1 MKSKMKSFV
10 GSMKSLVGGVLVAGL
25 FIGGIANVGAT
36 SIHKDVNTSNTHYK
50 NILTAAELGFM
61 SGYGDGTFKP
71 FRELT
76 RSDVIKTLGKYVLKE
91 KGQTLDTYDMSGVS
105 EFSDVPSD
113 HADQELYKY
122 SLIVKKEGIF
132 TGNNN
137 RLMPL
142 DLISRQQMAQV
153 LVNAFDLERASG
165 VEPKVGS
172 AKNVESQFREA
183 VQILSTN
190 GVTTVS
196 DFRPTE
202 STLRGQFATF
212 LVNAYDVKLNGPIEL
227 PVEKEPEKPGKGE
240 GKDEGNDSKY
250 GYVGVVGEPK
260 NGDVFV
266 TERGPNIE
274 RNIFEGV
281 EKTEEYKKLKKH
293 YAKYGM
299 EIVRASGPEGEEMT
313 DGVASVYMV
322 YGNGWGH
329 QLANDLKMA
338 GFDND
343 PKSIEAALGALNI
356 MGVKAEKKGFDR
368 IFEDSDNYPTSDY
381 KGLRYSIVGK
391 YNVKW

>member
-1 MKSKMKSFV
+1 
-10 GSMKSLVGGVLVAGL
+10 
-25 FIGGIANVGAT
+25 
-36 SIHKDVNTSNTHYK
+36 
-50 NILTAAELGFM
+50 M

-76 RSDVIKTLGKYVLKE
+76 RSDVVKTLGKYVLKE
-91 KGQTLDTYDMSGVS
+91 KDQTLDTYNTSGVS
-105 EFSDVPSD
+105 EFSDVSPD
-113 HADQELYKY
+113 YADQELYKY

-132 TGNNN
+132 SGNNN

-165 VEPKVGS
+165 VDPKVGS
-172 AKNVESQFREA
+172 AKNVEPQFREA

-212 LVNAYDVKLNGPIEL
+212 LVNAYDVKLNGPIDL
-227 PVEKEPEKPGKGE
+227 PEEKETGKPGNVG
-240 GKDEGNDSKY
+240 GNDGKY
-250 GYVGVVGEPK
+250 GYVGVKGEPQ

-266 TERGPNIE
+266 TKRVVERGQEVE
-274 RNIFEGV
+274 RNIYEGV

-299 EIVRASGPEGEEMT
+299 EIVRAGGPEGKEMT
-313 DGVASVYMV
+313 DDVASSYKV
-322 YGNGWGH
+322 YGNGWLH
-329 QLANDLKMA
+329 SLYNDTKLA
-338 GFDND
+338 GFERD

-356 MGVKAEKKGFDR
+356 MGVKAEKKGIDR
-368 IFEDSDNYPTSDY
+368 IYGSDLYPSATY
-381 KGLRYSIVGK
+381 KGIWYSVGMDW
-391 YNVKW
+391 YEIKW